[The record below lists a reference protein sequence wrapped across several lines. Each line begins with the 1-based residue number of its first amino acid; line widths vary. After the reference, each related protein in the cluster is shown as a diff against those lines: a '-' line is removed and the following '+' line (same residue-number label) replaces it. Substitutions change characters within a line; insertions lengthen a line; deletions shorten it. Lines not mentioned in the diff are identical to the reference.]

1 MLCCCPMRL
10 LLTTFLLFFLVA
22 VHAPTAQEVPF
33 APDKSGTS
41 FYDQCG
47 TTEKDL
53 RQRSVSE
60 SLQNAFCL
68 GYVAG
73 ITQGVNSSEVIHH
86 VKTSEKVFCLPEGA
100 TNIQKVRVIRKYI
113 SNHPEEAHNP
123 AQGQALMA
131 LREAFPC
138 DK

>member
-1 MLCCCPMRL
+1 VRL
-10 LLTTFLLFFLVA
+10 LLMTSLLLAFADGV
-22 VHAPTAQEVPF
+22 PTAKEVPY

-47 TTEKDL
+47 TTEEDL
-53 RQRSVSE
+53 ERRNTPE
-60 SLQNAFCL
+60 NLQNGFCL

-73 ITQGVNSSEVIHH
+73 ITQGVDSSEVIHH
-86 VKTSEKVFCLPEGA
+86 VKTSEKVFCLPDGV

-113 SNHPEEAHNP
+113 RNHPEEAQNP